1 MAIVGYL
8 EGTNPDLLSELC
20 AQGHDALPLGN
31 GVDDHGKYIAHLT
44 KDDDVSV
51 VIAYFHKL
59 TPVTG
64 METFEVEDLLHGCIT
79 HDIPVLIVVPDKAK
93 EAVKEQTVAPK
104 RLVSLVS
111 SSELREEVL
120 KIIQ

>member
-8 EGTNPDLLSELC
+8 EGTDPELLSELC
-20 AQGHDALPLGN
+20 ARGHDTLPLGN
-31 GVDDHGKYIAHLT
+31 GVDGHGKYIAHLT
-44 KDDDVSV
+44 KNDDVSV

-64 METFEVEDLLHGCIT
+64 LETFEVEDLLHGCIT

-93 EAVKEQTVAPK
+93 EAAKEQIDVPEGLVALISPGK
-104 RLVSLVS
+104 LSK
-111 SSELREEVL
+111 EVQKL
-120 KIIQ
+120 IQ